1 MDFLVTL
8 AGRRILLVV
17 SGGIAAY
24 KSLDLV
30 RRLRERGAVLSCV
43 LTRGGAQFITPLSL
57 SALVGAPVH
66 DDLFATG
73 EGGATA
79 HIQLTRDAQLV
90 VVAPASA
97 DLLAKMAHGL
107 ADDLASAL
115 LLASD
120 KPILAAP
127 AMNFRMWQHPATQA
141 NLALLE
147 ARGVRRVGPNAGSL
161 GDGEA
166 GEGRMAE
173 PLEIVEAIETF
184 FGAHGP
190 LRDRHAIV
198 TSGPTQEPIDPVRYI
213 SNRSSGK
220 QGHAIAGA
228 LSALGARV
236 TLVSGPVALA
246 DPAGVEVIHVET
258 AQQMLDACLRSLPAD
273 IAVCAA
279 AVADWRVTSPTTA
292 KIKKSAGAPPPRL
305 EFEANPDILASL
317 AKAGNRRPRLVVGF
331 AAETERVIEG
341 AQAKLASKGCDLVV
355 ANEVGAATGT
365 FGGDANTVHLVSAAG
380 VVSWPPLPK
389 SAVAE
394 RLAGR
399 IAELINA
406 E

>member
-1 MDFLVTL
+1 
-8 AGRRILLVV
+8 
-17 SGGIAAY
+17 
-24 KSLDLV
+24 
-30 RRLRERGAVLSCV
+30 
-43 LTRGGAQFITPLSL
+43 
-57 SALVGAPVH
+57 
-66 DDLFATG
+66 
-73 EGGATA
+73 
-79 HIQLTRDAQLV
+79 
-90 VVAPASA
+90 
-97 DLLAKMAHGL
+97 
-107 ADDLASAL
+107 
-115 LLASD
+115 
-120 KPILAAP
+120 
-127 AMNFRMWQHPATQA
+127 
-141 NLALLE
+141 
-147 ARGVRRVGPNAGSL
+147 
-161 GDGEA
+161 
-166 GEGRMAE
+166 
-173 PLEIVEAIETF
+173 
-184 FGAHGP
+184 
-190 LRDRHAIV
+190 
-198 TSGPTQEPIDPVRYI
+198 
-213 SNRSSGK
+213 
-220 QGHAIAGA
+220 
-228 LSALGARV
+228 
-236 TLVSGPVALA
+236 LVSGPVALA

-389 SAVAE
+389 SAVAK

>member
-1 MDFLVTL
+1 
-8 AGRRILLVV
+8 LVV

-30 RRLRERGAVLSCV
+30 RRLRERGATLSCV
-43 LTRGGAQFITPLSL
+43 LTKGGAQFITPLSL
-57 SALVGAPVH
+57 SALAGTAVH
-66 DDLFATG
+66 DDLFAT
-73 EGGATA
+73 EADGATT
-79 HIQLTRDAQLV
+79 HIQLTRECDLV

-120 KPILAAP
+120 KPILIAP
-127 AMNFRMWQHPATQA
+127 AMNVRMWNHPATQT

-147 ARGVRRVGPNAGSL
+147 SRGVRRVGPNAGLL
-161 GDGEA
+161 GDGES

-173 PLEIVEAIETF
+173 SLEIVAAIETQ
-184 FGAHGP
+184 FGAQGP
-190 LRDRHAIV
+190 LAGRHAIV

-246 DPAGVEVIHVET
+246 DPAGVTVVHVET
-258 AQQMLDACLRSLPAD
+258 ARQMLDACLGALPAD
-273 IAVCAA
+273 LAVCAA
-279 AVADWRVTSPTTA
+279 AVADWRVAHPADS
-292 KIKKSAGAPPPRL
+292 KMKKTKGAPPPPL
-305 EFEANPDILASL
+305 DLALNPDILATLS
-317 AKAGNRRPRLVVGF
+317 AAGNRRPRLVVGF
-331 AAETERVIEG
+331 AAETEHVVEG
-341 AQAKLASKGCDLVV
+341 ARAKLAAKGCDLVV
-355 ANEVGAATGT
+355 ANDVGAATGT
-365 FGGDANTVHLVSAAG
+365 FGGDANTVHLVSASG
-380 VVSWPPLPK
+380 VESWPPLPK

-394 RLAGR
+394 RLAKHIVG
-399 IAELINA
+399 LING

>member
-1 MDFLVTL
+1 MTL
-8 AGRRILLVV
+8 AGRRILLIV

-30 RRLRERGAVLSCV
+30 RRLRERGASLACV

-57 SALVGAPVH
+57 SALAGAPVH
-66 DDLFATG
+66 DELFATG

-79 HIQLTRDAQLV
+79 HIQLTRDCDLV

-115 LLASD
+115 LLGSD
-120 KPILAAP
+120 KPILVAP
-127 AMNFRMWQHPATQA
+127 AMNWRMWQHPATQA
-141 NLALLE
+141 NLALVE

-161 GDGEA
+161 GDGES
-166 GEGRMAE
+166 GDGRMAE
-173 PLEIVEAIETF
+173 PLEIVAAIETYF
-184 FGAHGP
+184 AGSGA
-190 LRDRHAIV
+190 LRGRHAIV

-228 LSALGARV
+228 LAAQGARV

-246 DPAGVEVIHVET
+246 DPPGCQVVRIET
-258 AQQMLDACLRSLPAD
+258 AQQMLDACLGALPAE

-279 AVADWRVTSPTTA
+279 AVADWRVANPAAA
-292 KIKKSAGAPPPRL
+292 KLKKTPGAPPPAI
-305 EFEANPDILASL
+305 EFAANPDILATL
-317 AKAGNRRPRLVVGF
+317 AKAGNRRPRVVVGF
-331 AAETERVIEG
+331 AAETEHVVEG
-341 AQAKLASKGCDLVV
+341 ARAKLAAKGCDLVV
-355 ANEVGAATGT
+355 ANEVGGDTHT
-365 FGGDANTVHLVSAAG
+365 FGGEANTVHLVSAKG
-380 VVSWPPLPK
+380 VESWPALAK
-389 SAVAE
+389 TQVAE
-394 RLAGR
+394 RLAAR